1 MRRCLWCGEADGI
14 TRDHVVSRVT
24 LRLALG
30 QEEYARF
37 CARVRKINIQD
48 TCGRC
53 NNFKGDRSSDLRNDG
68 REELLR
74 QHLID
79 FGLDPD
85 DILEHPESVFP
96 PLDEESI

>member
-1 MRRCLWCGEADGI
+1 MRKCLWCEETDGI

-37 CARVRKINIQD
+37 CAKVRKINIQD
-48 TCGRC
+48 LCGKD
-53 NNFKGDRSSDLRNDG
+53 NNFKGDRSSELRDDDRAWMLEEYL
-68 REELLR
+68 RE
-74 QHLID
+74 

-85 DILEHPESVFP
+85 EILEPPENVFP
-96 PLDEESI
+96 PKETI